1 MSTSRS
7 IHVITHSHLAW
18 DNSISPVARVHSG
31 DIVDFDCV
39 DASNGQIT
47 PESTIEAISEFDNSR
62 LDQVNGPVYVEGAEA
77 GDVLEVEVLNVQTA
91 DWGWTAIMPN
101 FGLLAEEFTEP
112 RLKIWKIER
121 GNETTGEEGYAM
133 FKPGIRIPIA
143 PFCGEMG
150 LAPAEPGAKS
160 TIPPYHHGRFGF
172 ESDFFLSYTRFP
184 DFLCNKRR

>member
-18 DNSISPVARVHSG
+18 DNSIPPVARVHSG

-47 PESTIEAISEFDNSR
+47 PESTIQAISEFDNSR

-91 DWGWTAIMPN
+91 DWGWTAIIPN

-112 RLKIWKIER
+112 HLKIWKIEQ
-121 GNETTGEEGYAM
+121 GNEATGEEGYAM

-160 TIPPYHHGRFGF
+160 TIPPYYHGRFGF
-172 ESDFFLSYTRFP
+172 ETDFFLSYTHFP
-184 DFLCNKRR
+184 DLLCNKRW